1 MNPEFRRQLWLEL
14 NASRLVLLAIS
25 LGALFTLMGLI
36 DVQFGLGHA
45 LPTAALVTFIGVTI
59 AWGGQRAGESI
70 FDELRA
76 HTWDLQRISALAPWT
91 LTWGKLCGA
100 TSYQWLAG
108 IACLS
113 VYAIAAPLTPGVLFA
128 RVVQALGGAVFVQ
141 GLSMIGAFAVAGR
154 GGLRGAPLGTKWL
167 GVALGLAYGWGAFHL
182 DERIAITWFGHAYPA
197 LVLAT
202 TLMVFASGWAVLGA
216 YRMMCVELQV
226 ATIPI
231 AWSGLIVF
239 VTVVGAGLMVQNTE
253 SQLDI
258 ARWCATIGFACALTG
273 AYLTAFTL
281 HRDPL
286 AFYRIIRHCRARHW
300 RALAQEIPLWLWSI
314 VLAGGLA
321 LLSAA
326 LGPMSFAAAAWTGL
340 QGAAVPLVLYA
351 IRDLLILLGAS
362 FGLRPA
368 RAEVTTMIYLGL
380 LYWLVPAVL
389 NRLGL
394 ASFAA
399 LVRPDLTDSPA
410 HPFAAILPLSVQ
422 IALAAAFSFNAYRAR
437 IAPRPVN

>member
-25 LGALFTLMGLI
+25 LGALFALMGLI
-36 DVQFGLGHA
+36 DAQFGLGHA
-45 LPTAALVTFIGVTI
+45 LPTAAMVTFIGVTV
-59 AWGGQRAGESI
+59 AWGGQCAGESI
-70 FDELRA
+70 FAELRA

-91 LTWGKLCGA
+91 LTWGKLFGA

-108 IACLS
+108 LACLI
-113 VYAIAAPLTPGVLFA
+113 VYAVTSPLAPAALFA
-128 RVVQALGGAVFVQ
+128 RVLQALGGAVFVHA
-141 GLSMIGAFAVAGR
+141 LSMIGAFAVAGR
-154 GGLRGAPLGTKWL
+154 GLPGGAPLGTKWL
-167 GVALGLAYGWGAFHL
+167 GIALGLAYGWGAFHL
-182 DERIAITWFGHAYPA
+182 DERLAITWFGHAYPA
-197 LVLAT
+197 LVFAT
-202 TLMVFASGWAVLGA
+202 TLMVFASAWAVLGA
-216 YRMMCVELQV
+216 YRMLCVELQV
-226 ATIPI
+226 ATIPV
-231 AWSGLIVF
+231 AWSGLIGF
-239 VTVVGAGLMVQNTE
+239 VTLVGAGLMVQSAE
-253 SQLDI
+253 SQLDL
-258 ARWCATIGFACALTG
+258 ARWCATIGFACALAG
-273 AYLTAFTL
+273 AYLAAFTL

-286 AFYRIIRHCRARHW
+286 AFYRISRHGRAHHW

-389 NRLGL
+389 NRMGL
-394 ASFAA
+394 ASLAA
-399 LVRPDLTDSPA
+399 LVRPTDLA
-410 HPFAAILPLSVQ
+410 HPLAAILPLGVQ
-422 IALAAAFSFNAYRAR
+422 IALAATLSINAYRAR

>member
-25 LGALFTLMGLI
+25 LGALFALMGLI
-36 DVQFGLGHA
+36 DAQFGLGHA
-45 LPTAALVTFIGVTI
+45 LPTAAMVTFIGVTV
-59 AWGGQRAGESI
+59 AWGGQCAGESI

-91 LTWGKLCGA
+91 LTWGKLFGA

-108 IACLS
+108 LACLI
-113 VYAIAAPLTPGVLFA
+113 VYAVTSPLAPAALFA
-128 RVVQALGGAVFVQ
+128 RVLQALGGAVFVHA
-141 GLSMIGAFAVAGR
+141 LSMIGAFAVAGR
-154 GGLRGAPLGTKWL
+154 GLPGGAPLGTKWL
-167 GVALGLAYGWGAFHL
+167 GIALGLAYGWGAFHL
-182 DERIAITWFGHAYPA
+182 DERLAITWFGHAYPA
-197 LVLAT
+197 LVFAT
-202 TLMVFASGWAVLGA
+202 TLMVFASAWAVLGA

-226 ATIPI
+226 ATIPV
-231 AWSGLIVF
+231 AWSGLIGF
-239 VTVVGAGLMVQNTE
+239 VTLVGAGLMVQSAE
-253 SQLDI
+253 SQLDL
-258 ARWCATIGFACALTG
+258 ARWCATIGFACALAG
-273 AYLTAFTL
+273 AYLAAFTL

-286 AFYRIIRHCRARHW
+286 AFYRISRHGRAHHW
-300 RALAQEIPLWLWSI
+300 RALAQESPLWLWSI

-340 QGAAVPLVLYA
+340 QGAAVPMVLYA

-389 NRLGL
+389 NRMGL
-394 ASFAA
+394 ASLAA
-399 LVRPDLTDSPA
+399 LVRPTDLA
-410 HPFAAILPLSVQ
+410 HPLAAILPLGVQ
-422 IALAAAFSFNAYRAR
+422 IALAATLSINAYRAR

>member
-25 LGALFTLMGLI
+25 LGALFALMGLI
-36 DVQFGLGHA
+36 DAQFGLGHA
-45 LPTAALVTFIGVTI
+45 LPTAAMVTFIGVTV
-59 AWGGQRAGESI
+59 AWGGQCAGESI
-70 FDELRA
+70 FAELRA

-91 LTWGKLCGA
+91 LTWGKLFGA

-108 IACLS
+108 LACLI
-113 VYAIAAPLTPGVLFA
+113 VYAVTSPLAPAALFA
-128 RVVQALGGAVFVQ
+128 RVLQALGGAVFVHA
-141 GLSMIGAFAVAGR
+141 LSMIGAFAVAGR
-154 GGLRGAPLGTKWL
+154 GLPGSAPLGTKWL
-167 GVALGLAYGWGAFHL
+167 GIALGLAYGWGAFHL
-182 DERIAITWFGHAYPA
+182 DERLAITWFGHAYPA
-197 LVLAT
+197 LVFAT
-202 TLMVFASGWAVLGA
+202 TLMVFASAWAVLGA
-216 YRMMCVELQV
+216 YRMLCVELQV
-226 ATIPI
+226 ATIPV
-231 AWSGLIVF
+231 AWSGLIGF
-239 VTVVGAGLMVQNTE
+239 VTLVGAGLMVHSAE
-253 SQLDI
+253 SQLDL
-258 ARWCATIGFACALTG
+258 ARWCATIGFACALAG
-273 AYLTAFTL
+273 AYLAAFTL

-286 AFYRIIRHCRARHW
+286 TFYRISRHGRAHHW

-389 NRLGL
+389 NRMGL
-394 ASFAA
+394 ASLAA
-399 LVRPDLTDSPA
+399 LVRPTDLA
-410 HPFAAILPLSVQ
+410 HPLAAILPLGVQ
-422 IALAAAFSFNAYRAR
+422 IALAATLSINAYRAR